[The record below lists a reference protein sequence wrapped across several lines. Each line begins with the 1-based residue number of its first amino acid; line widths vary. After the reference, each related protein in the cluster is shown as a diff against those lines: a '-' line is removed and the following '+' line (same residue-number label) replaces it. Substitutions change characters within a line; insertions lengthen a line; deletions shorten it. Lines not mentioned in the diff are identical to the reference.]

1 MNENKSRDYFKEE
14 ISFDN
19 YSTYRND
26 VNLNN
31 QITDDEIWG
40 KAPAYMKNI

>member
-1 MNENKSRDYFKEE
+1 MNENKFRDYFKEE

-26 VNLNN
+26 VALNN
-31 QITDDEIWG
+31 QITDDEI
-40 KAPAYMKNI
+40 KRRFTAYMKNI